1 LTQLHISVLPKSELT
16 QTQTDEYC
24 LKLFYNTLHHL
35 HQKCLIKM
43 IIIENV
49 YGAKAGVEELDHLFS
64 SSRVAKR
71 KIEKA

>member
-1 LTQLHISVLPKSELT
+1 
-16 QTQTDEYC
+16 
-24 LKLFYNTLHHL
+24 
-35 HQKCLIKM
+35 M